1 MSVSKLC
8 RECLKFT
15 VAVKRGIGC
24 VGKPQSKVKLGK
36 LPCHKYELDPQLI
49 SQQDIEPDSLP
60 PSLKDHKPEVVK
72 PLVPGSVLPTDAKK
86 AANFERLALKR
97 LSVLLDGFRKLSNL
111 GNKAVYEWTDEQ
123 CDAIVGHARS
133 AVEDLEKKFQK

>member
-1 MSVSKLC
+1 MIIARMCQECIKLTQGDC
-8 RECLKFT
+8 GGKDAT
-15 VAVKRGIGC
+15 DVKPGH
-24 VGKPQSKVKLGK
+24 K
-36 LPCHKYELDPQLI
+36 PCHKYELDPQLI
-49 SQQDIEPDSLP
+49 SDQNIEPDSKP
-60 PSLKDHKPEVVK
+60 PSLKDREPEVVK
-72 PLVPGSVLPTDAKK
+72 PLIPVSVLPTNAKK

-133 AVEDLEKKFQK
+133 AVDDLEKKFQK